1 MKPGLKHKLSL
12 LRKDCNLSAN
22 KGQPIN
28 ISLTLITEDER
39 EKYRVPSYG
48 YLL

>member
-12 LRKDCNLSAN
+12 MRKECNLSA
-22 KGQPIN
+22 KPVN